1 MRRIVTI
8 LLLIAATG
16 AVAQDRFEET
26 FRRNAWNGS
35 VNAAGLRQD
44 SVSHSYAEAYFTK
57 ENGGLTDPSSSDNS
71 WNAGVR
77 TESIRHLNRIS
88 FAGGFNYDYFDGR
101 NMCGSMF
108 TVPGYYPVDI
118 VEFTP
123 GRKVRESYD
132 FRAGLSAEL
141 TRRWLVGLNVS
152 FEARNY
158 AKRKDLR
165 HKNTRL
171 DFEFSPGVMYR
182 SGRFAVGAAYIV
194 GIDNEKIEAEEI
206 GSTPESYQAFFD
218 RGLRYGTLQLWES
231 NDLHLT
237 TSGVTGFP
245 IRETTQGAGL
255 QLQYGPLYVDA
266 AYRNRQGRTGAG
278 GATWHEYDAD
288 LVTANGV
295 LTLGEASD
303 LHYVRLGMEW
313 ESLANRENILTYESV
328 NGVST
333 PHLHGSTPIFG
344 RKRLDLSAEYEW
356 TTTRMDWRVG
366 INHTDLNR
374 ESTLMYP
381 QTRGQRLQWTMVW
394 STWLYRFGA
403 WELTLAADFR
413 RGGFSEREEL
423 GESPARPGEYPMQLT
438 DFYNCENEYWTMPRV
453 GAGAGVRR
461 NIRRF
466 YIDLSARYEHGFDV
480 HYVSQPNRVRATLDV
495 GYNF

>member
-1 MRRIVTI
+1 M
-8 LLLIAATG
+8 
-16 AVAQDRFEET
+16 
-26 FRRNAWNGS
+26 
-35 VNAAGLRQD
+35 
-44 SVSHSYAEAYFTK
+44 
-57 ENGGLTDPSSSDNS
+57 
-71 WNAGVR
+71 
-77 TESIRHLNRIS
+77 
-88 FAGGFNYDYFDGR
+88 
-101 NMCGSMF
+101 
-108 TVPGYYPVDI
+108 
-118 VEFTP
+118 
-123 GRKVRESYD
+123 
-132 FRAGLSAEL
+132 
-141 TRRWLVGLNVS
+141 
-152 FEARNY
+152 
-158 AKRKDLR
+158 
-165 HKNTRL
+165 
-171 DFEFSPGVMYR
+171 
-182 SGRFAVGAAYIV
+182 
-194 GIDNEKIEAEEI
+194 
-206 GSTPESYQAFFD
+206 
-218 RGLRYGTLQLWES
+218 
-231 NDLHLT
+231 
-237 TSGVTGFP
+237 
-245 IRETTQGAGL
+245 
-255 QLQYGPLYVDA
+255 
-266 AYRNRQGRTGAG
+266 
-278 GATWHEYDAD
+278 
-288 LVTANGV
+288 TANGV

>member
-1 MRRIVTI
+1 MRRMVT
-8 LLLIAATG
+8 LLMLIAATG
-16 AVAQDRFEET
+16 AVAQDRFEQIE
-26 FRRNAWNGS
+26 RRNPWNGS
-35 VNAAGLRQD
+35 INGAGLRQD
-44 SVSHSYAEAYFTK
+44 TVSRSYAEAYFTK
-57 ENGGLTDPSSSDNS
+57 ENGGLASPSSSDNS

-77 TESIRHLNRIS
+77 TESIRHLQRIS

-123 GRKVRESYD
+123 GRKVRESYN
-132 FRAGLSAEL
+132 FRAALSAEL
-141 TRRWLVGLNVS
+141 GRGWLAGVHTT

-182 SGRFAVGAAYIV
+182 TGRFAAGVAYIV
-194 GIDNEKIEAEEI
+194 GIDNEKLEAEEI

-218 RGLRYGTLQLWES
+218 RGLRYGSLQLWES

-245 IRETTQGAGL
+245 VRETTQGAGL
-255 QLQYGPLYVDA
+255 QLQYGPLYVEGT
-266 AYRNRQGRTGAG
+266 YRNLQGRTGEG
-278 GATWHEYDAD
+278 GTIWHEFATHR
-288 LVTANGV
+288 VTADGV
-295 LTLGEASD
+295 LTLGEAESRHR
-303 LHYVRLGMEW
+303 LHVGMVW
-313 ESLANRENILTYESV
+313 ESLDNRENIITYETV

-344 RKRLDLSAEYEW
+344 RKSLELHGEYAW
-356 TTTRMDWRVG
+356 KTARMDWRTGVDF
-366 INHTDLNR
+366 TELNR

-381 QTRGQRLQWTMVW
+381 EVRGQRMHWTTVW
-394 STWLYRFGA
+394 SRWLYRLGA
-403 WELTLAADFR
+403 WEMILGADFR
-413 RGGFSEREEL
+413 QGGFSEW
-423 GESPARPGEYPMQLT
+423 ESTDEVPAQPGEYPVRLT
-438 DFYNCENEYWTMPRV
+438 DFYNEENEYLTAARL
-453 GAGAGVRR
+453 GAEAGVRR

-466 YIDLSARYEHGFDV
+466 YVDLTARYEHGFDLE
-480 HYVSQPNRVRATLDV
+480 YVAQANRVGATLRV